1 MYQVGRWQLL
11 PNTNSI
17 KSTDQEVRLDQ
28 KQFELLNYLASRA
41 GEDISKNDIFDH
53 VWAGKVVT
61 EDVIYVA
68 INGLRKALGDKARSP
83 EYIKTLPGKGY
94 RLIAEVEICSQSIKE
109 QVKPRKILTISA
121 LFAVTFAMVIGLSLW
136 PTPSKPELSGTQL
149 ENFQRAKYLLMQ
161 TPEHYPEAI
170 SLLQEIISIEPEF
183 GPAYVQ
189 LASAKMHKIHQN
201 DAELVANKTQIEAM
215 LLRALAYDDT
225 DKWAQQRL
233 ANLYFLLFKDHN
245 KAKQHFELSLPDAT
259 SHYYYS
265 QFLLALGDIAGAK
278 DQLNAY
284 VDLYPEAYSKET
296 AAWIYTMSRD
306 YPRAEQEL
314 DKISQL
320 NQDNFYFH
328 VSRQAIAELT
338 GDETTA
344 FTELHWLMQEAGYPA
359 EDLTQVNTAFQQ
371 GGLKAAYHWLA
382 FEDKKHL
389 SIGQYYPPVS
399 LARYAIGAGDYQ
411 AAIDW
416 LKQANTEHKIELLWI
431 AIDPK
436 YQALHS
442 MTEFK
447 QLVAELGL
455 EIKSI

>member
-1 MYQVGRWQLL
+1 MYRVGRWQLM

-28 KQFELLNYLASRA
+28 KQFELLTYMVSRA
-41 GEDISKNDIFDH
+41 GEDISKSDIFDH

-68 INGLRKALGDKARSP
+68 INGLRKALGDKARTP

-94 RLIAEVEICSQSIKE
+94 RLIAQVETCSQPIKNKT
-109 QVKPRKILTISA
+109 KPRKILTISA
-121 LFAVTFAMVIGLSLW
+121 LLCVTAAIAMGLSIWL
-136 PTPSKPELSGTQL
+136 TPEKSELSGAQL

-170 SLLQEIISIEPEF
+170 SLLQEIISIEPNF

-201 DAELVANKTQIEAM
+201 DAELLANKEQIEAM
-215 LLRALAYDDT
+215 LLRALNYDDT

-233 ANLYFLLFKDHN
+233 ANLYFLIFRDHE
-245 KAKQHFELSLPDAT
+245 KAQHHFELSLPDAT

-265 QFLLALGDIAGAK
+265 QFLLALGDIAGATK
-278 DQLNAY
+278 QLNAY
-284 VDLYPEAYSKET
+284 VDLDPAAYSKET

-306 YPRAEQEL
+306 YQRAEQEL
-314 DKISQL
+314 EKISQL
-320 NQDNFYFH
+320 NQNNFYFH
-328 VSRQAIAELT
+328 VSRQAIAELK
-338 GDETTA
+338 GDENTA
-344 FTELHWLMQEAGYPA
+344 FEELHWLMQQAGYPA
-359 EDLTQVNTAFQQ
+359 EDLTQVKTAFHQ
-371 GGLKAAYHWLA
+371 GGLKATYHWLA

-411 AAIDW
+411 AAIGW
-416 LKQANTEHKIELLWI
+416 LKQAQTAQKIELMWI

-442 MTEFK
+442 MAEFK
-447 QLVAELGL
+447 QLVDELGL
-455 EIKSI
+455 EVKAI